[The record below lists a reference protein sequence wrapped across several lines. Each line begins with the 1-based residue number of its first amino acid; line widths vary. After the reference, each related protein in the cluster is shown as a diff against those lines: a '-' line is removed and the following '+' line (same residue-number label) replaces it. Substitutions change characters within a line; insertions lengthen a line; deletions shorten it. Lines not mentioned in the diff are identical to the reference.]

1 MAKSPKKLLTKNYT
15 IDITNVDVD
24 SRTICGYASM
34 FNNIDSDGD
43 LIIKGAFA
51 KTLLENGVDSINPR
65 IFHLY
70 QHDVTQVLGR
80 PSLLIEDE
88 KGLYFETTIARTK
101 LGDDVLQ
108 LYKEGIINEH
118 SIGFQTVKSQTVKH
132 PITGQLYNE
141 ILEIRLYEF
150 STVTFGANAN
160 TPFLGFKSQFEDPE
174 SVTEQFD
181 KVSKMLKGEITPETT
196 QLLTIYL
203 NQLKT
208 AFLELSTKAVETI
221 DPIEISLEEVNPQ
234 DEAKELEVKKNNDLA
249 LLESFLQGYNTKN
262 TTK

>member
-1 MAKSPKKLLTKNYT
+1 MGISTKKLLTKNFT
-15 IDITNVDVD
+15 IDITNVDID
-24 SRTICGYASM
+24 SRTICGYCST
-34 FNNIDSDGD
+34 FNVKDSDAD
-43 LIIKGAFA
+43 VIIKGSFT
-51 KTLLENGVDSINPR
+51 KTLLENGPDSANPR

-80 PSLLIEDE
+80 PSVLIEDE

-118 SIGFQTVKSQTVKH
+118 SIGFQTVKSQAVKH
-132 PITGQLYNE
+132 PVKGVYNE
-141 ILEIRLYEF
+141 ISEIRLYEF
-150 STVTFGANAN
+150 STVTFGANAD
-160 TPFLGFKSQFEDPE
+160 TPFLGFKSQFSDPE

-181 KVSKMLKGEITPETT
+181 RVSKMLKGEITPEAT

-208 AFLELSTKAVETI
+208 AFLELSTKAVEAP
-221 DPIEISLEEVNPQ
+221 DPIAISLDEVNPL
-234 DEAKELEVKKNNDLA
+234 DEVKELEVKKNNDLD
-249 LLESFLQGYNTKN
+249 LLESFMQGYNNKES
-262 TTK
+262 KK

>member
-1 MAKSPKKLLTKNYT
+1 MGISTKKLLTKNFT
-15 IDITNVDVD
+15 IDITSVDVD
-24 SRTICGYASM
+24 SRTICGYAST
-34 FNNIDSDGD
+34 FNNVDSDGD

-51 KTLLENGVDSINPR
+51 KTLQENGVNSANPR

-70 QHDVTQVLGR
+70 QHDITQVLGR
-80 PSLLIEDE
+80 PTVLIEDE

-118 SIGFQTVKSQTVKH
+118 SIGFQTIKSANRGT
-132 PITGQLYNE
+132 YNE
-141 ILEIRLYEF
+141 ISEVKLYEF

-160 TPFLGFKSQFEDPE
+160 TPFLGFKSQFSDSE
-174 SVTEQFD
+174 SISEQFD

-208 AFLELSTKAVETI
+208 AFLETSIKAVDTE
-221 DPIEISLEEVNPQ
+221 DPIEISLEEVDPQ
-234 DEAKELEVKKNNDLA
+234 EEIKEIEVKKNHDLA
-249 LLESFLQGYNTKN
+249 LLESFFKGYNKKSTI
-262 TTK
+262 

>member
-1 MAKSPKKLLTKNYT
+1 MGNNPKTLLTKNFT
-15 IDITNVDVD
+15 IDITSVDVD
-24 SRTICGYASM
+24 SRTICGYGST
-34 FNNIDSDGD
+34 FNVKDSDGD
-43 LIIKGAFA
+43 AIIKGAFA
-51 KTLLENGVDSINPR
+51 KTLQENGPESANPR

-80 PSLLIEDE
+80 PSVLIEDE

-118 SIGFQTVKSQTVKH
+118 SIGFQTIKSANRGT
-132 PITGQLYNE
+132 YNE
-141 ILEIRLYEF
+141 IQEVKLFEF

-160 TPFLGFKSQFEDPE
+160 TPFLGFKSQFEDQE
-174 SVTEQFD
+174 SITSQFD
-181 KVSKMLKGEITPETT
+181 KVSKMLKGEITAETT

-208 AFLELSTKAVETI
+208 AFLDMSTKAVDTE
-221 DPIEISLEEVNPQ
+221 DPIAISLEEVDPLDQ
-234 DEAKELEVKKNNDLA
+234 VQEIEVKNNDLA
-249 LLESFLQGYNTKN
+249 LLESFMKGYNTKN
-262 TTK
+262 TTNQ